1 MSGAKKHNRKL
12 GLLGVSLTKASPPR
26 HSFEV
31 STEIQDEIEALII
44 SSGYLD
50 DAPFEWV
57 TVALRY
63 GLKNEE
69 KPHYQ
74 RINKKYGD
82 LPLAIELDS
91 HELIEAGRD
100 ELKRLF
106 TLATMKALI
115 HAGQKHKL
123 PIENLEELRNDLNAT
138 G

>member
-1 MSGAKKHNRKL
+1 MSSAKKHDRKL
-12 GLLGVSLTKASPPR
+12 GLLGVSLTKARPPR
-26 HSFEV
+26 HSFDV
-31 STEIQDEIEALII
+31 STEIQDEIESLII

-82 LPLAIELDS
+82 LPLAIELDT
-91 HELIEAGRD
+91 HELIEADRD

-106 TLATMKALI
+106 TLATLKALI
-115 HAGQKHKL
+115 QAGKKYKL
-123 PIENLEELRNDLNAT
+123 PIGSFAELLEELSTA

>member
-1 MSGAKKHNRKL
+1 MSGVKNHNRKL
-12 GLLGVSLTKASPPR
+12 GLLGVSLTKARPPR
-26 HSFEV
+26 HDIEV
-31 STEIQDEIEALII
+31 GMEIMNDLEAVLI

-50 DAPFEWV
+50 NAPFEWV
-57 TVALRY
+57 TIALRY

-82 LPLAIELDS
+82 LPLAIELDT
-91 HELIEAGRD
+91 HELIETDRN

-106 TLATMKALI
+106 TLATLKALI
-115 HAGQKHKL
+115 HAGQKYKL
-123 PIENLEELRNDLNAT
+123 PIESLEKLRDDLRIA

>member
-1 MSGAKKHNRKL
+1 MEIMDEL
-12 GLLGVSLTKASPPR
+12 GPVL
-26 HSFEV
+26 
-31 STEIQDEIEALII
+31 I

-82 LPLAIELDS
+82 LPLAIELDT
-91 HELIEAGRD
+91 HELIEADRD

-106 TLATMKALI
+106 MLAALKALI
-115 HAGQKHKL
+115 HAGQKYKL
-123 PIENLEELRNDLNAT
+123 PVQSLEELRDDLST
-138 G
+138 SG